1 MKNLLLIIALSL
13 SLAAAG
19 AFAQNKIYKTEDK
32 DGNVVYTDQ
41 PPPQGSEPMD
51 LPELSIVKSRSDQK
65 KVRPLEINRRG
76 KSEATQPSQVELL
89 QAYNA
94 IEISSPQDD
103 ETIWGTGNAI
113 DISVDLK
120 GPLLPGMT
128 VQVIYDGR
136 TLPGQKSNSI
146 RLEAVDRGAHTVAA
160 QVVDQ
165 SGQVYGQT
173 DTITFHM
180 RQHSVN
186 FNRPNR
192 AVQPGTG

>member
-19 AFAQNKIYKTEDK
+19 VFAQNKIYKTEDK

-65 KVRPLEINRRG
+65 QVRPLEINRRG

-113 DISVDLK
+113 DVSVDLK

-128 VQVIYDGR
+128 VQVIYDVELAYDKKFEAPKL
-136 TLPGQKSNSI
+136 TLADASQKI
-146 RLEAVDRGAHTVAA
+146 GYIMVEAGDETV
-160 QVVDQ
+160 
-165 SGQVYGQT
+165 S
-173 DTITFHM
+173 
-180 RQHSVN
+180 
-186 FNRPNR
+186 
-192 AVQPGTG
+192 QP